1 MFAVPAMVSTMN
13 LYARVILRRWLLAPW
28 PDGYVVLYA
37 KDDMPNVMSFE
48 DSIIRRVDILSG
60 IQSALRDKL
69 FTREELYITLRYL
82 AGYEE
87 RQHEQVIIRVIT
99 TLATVLKLTDYEY
112 IRRKKVKDPLVY
124 LAEMTAVDLWEN
136 WKVHESAN

>member
-1 MFAVPAMVSTMN
+1 MN
-13 LYARVILRRWLLAPW
+13 LYARVVLRQWLLAPW

-37 KDDMPNVMSFE
+37 KDDMPVQLSCE

-60 IQSALRDKL
+60 IQAALRDRL
-69 FTREELYITLRYL
+69 FTREELYIALRYI

-99 TLATVLKLTDYEY
+99 ALATVLKLTDYEY
-112 IRRKKVKDPLVY
+112 IQRKKVKDPLVY
-124 LAEMTAVDLWEN
+124 LAKMTAVDLWEN
-136 WKVHESAN
+136 WKVHESTD